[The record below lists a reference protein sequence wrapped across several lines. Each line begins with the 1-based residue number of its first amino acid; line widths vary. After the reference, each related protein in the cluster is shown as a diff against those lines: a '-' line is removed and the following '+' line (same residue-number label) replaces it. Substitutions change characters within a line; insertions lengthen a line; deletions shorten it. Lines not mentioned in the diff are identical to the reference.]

1 MIAVDTCV
9 LIAFLE
15 GDPGPDVE
23 KLAELLASNKA
34 VLAPSAVTEL
44 LSDPSGGPASAAMV
58 GKLKQLT
65 LEDGYWERA
74 GATRAAIR
82 RNGRKAALGDA
93 LIAQA
98 CIDAGIPLLTRDSD
112 FKAFESLAGLR
123 LA

>member
-9 LIAFLE
+9 VIAFLQGE
-15 GDPGPDVE
+15 TGPDVD
-23 KLAELLASNKA
+23 AFAALLASEQA

-44 LSDPSGGPASAAMV
+44 LSDPRGGPATADVV
-58 GKLKQLT
+58 GKLKQIS
-65 LEDGYWERA
+65 LEAGYWERA

-112 FKAFESLAGLR
+112 FKAFESLTGLK